1 MYVDFS
7 LHPCE
12 SVHCVLQN
20 DRERGVTWSY
30 IRYVTIHREGWIQ
43 YLKSPKAR
51 PGETQ
56 WPPSWLFYTAKLLRW
71 RWHRWD
77 AGLNSCHSD
86 QNQVQ
91 VAILDSDGQC
101 KNMQKHLPNHLC
113 ETSKIQT
120 SIRSIE
126 AKFSSIHPWSMNQAP
141 FCQTTRLRQKMHEI
155 HGCLHNLLAIN
166 LQSHTIC

>member
-1 MYVDFS
+1 MYVDFL
-7 LHPCE
+7 LHTCE

-77 AGLNSCHSD
+77 ADWTAATVIRIRSKL
-86 QNQVQ
+86 QYWTV
-91 VAILDSDGQC
+91 IDSAKTC
-101 KNMQKHLPNHLC
+101 KNTSQITCIKDSNFNSIYWSQVLKYTPMKH
-113 ETSKIQT
+113 ES
-120 SIRSIE
+120 
-126 AKFSSIHPWSMNQAP
+126 SSILSNNSTSPKDTWSP
-141 FCQTTRLRQKMHEI
+141 RL
-155 HGCLHNLLAIN
+155 
-166 LQSHTIC
+166 SP